1 MPLALGHGLESPRL
15 LIRLVTEADL
25 PALLVVNSDDA
36 VTRYLP
42 YASWR
47 GIEDARNWYTRMSA
61 LQAAG
66 SALQFALLERVSGTA
81 IGSCLLFRYDD
92 SSARAEL
99 GYVLGRAHWRQGYM
113 REALRSLID
122 CAFGELGLR
131 RLEAEV
137 DPRNVPSARVLT
149 QLGFTA
155 EGLLRERWLTRGEPC
170 SVTAYGLLQRE
181 WQQQQ

>member
-1 MPLALGHGLESPRL
+1 MPLSLGHGLGSARL

-47 GIEDARNWYTRMSA
+47 GIEDARNWYARMSA

-66 SALQFALLERVSGTA
+66 SALQFAILERRSGTA
-81 IGSCLLFRYDD
+81 IGSCLLFRYEE

-99 GYVLGRAHWRQGYM
+99 GYVLGHAHWGRGYM
-113 REALRSLID
+113 HEALRSLID

-137 DPRNVPSARVLT
+137 DARNARSARVLT

-170 SVTAYGLLQRE
+170 SVTVYGLLQRE
-181 WQQQQ
+181 WQQP